1 VFITSSI
8 ADDVKTDIFDELLE
22 IYQGELEKS
31 LKSLGY
37 DQHIPTLNEIQI
49 DLLENGGICE

>member
-8 ADDVKTDIFDELLE
+8 ADDVKTNIFDELLE

-31 LKSLGY
+31 LKSLRY

-49 DLLENGGICE
+49 DLLEKGGICE